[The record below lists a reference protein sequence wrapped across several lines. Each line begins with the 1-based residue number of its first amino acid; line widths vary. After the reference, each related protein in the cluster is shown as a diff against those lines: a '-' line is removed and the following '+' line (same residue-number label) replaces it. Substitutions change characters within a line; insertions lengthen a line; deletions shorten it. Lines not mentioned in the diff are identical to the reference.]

1 MTDKISFEV
10 LKASELANLRRER
23 RKAAELYESKRPGYE
38 SNYQLRMPFDEL
50 GELIK
55 KMDALIQ
62 ANVDYA
68 VAQIE
73 ERRAKANAAEEKR
86 LAKLKAGI

>member
-23 RKAAELYESKRPGYE
+23 RKAVELYESKRPGYE
-38 SNYQLRMPFDEL
+38 SNHQLRMPYDEL